1 MKNED
6 TSKAFVFHLIVIFA
20 FDGGTL
26 FNTIHVVD
34 FALNVMRMNSFF
46 FFFKCCCS
54 LLSYFTFLTII

>member
-26 FNTIHVVD
+26 FDTIHVVD

-46 FFFKCCCS
+46 FFFLM
-54 LLSYFTFLTII
+54 LLLITQLFLHF

>member
-20 FDGGTL
+20 FDGGIL
-26 FNTIHVVD
+26 FDTIHVVD

-46 FFFKCCCS
+46 FFFLM
-54 LLSYFTFLTII
+54 LLLITQLFLHF

>member
-26 FNTIHVVD
+26 FDTIHVVD

-46 FFFKCCCS
+46 FFF
-54 LLSYFTFLTII
+54 F